1 MLTSLA
7 PVKRLLEAAYTRGWL
22 TSDAREKSVF
32 LLEQGLHPEQVLI
45 GTGLLTP
52 SRYSACIEEAY
63 GRALVRVDHEAL
75 VLEERLDDAALR
87 VRDESGRVLLYRA
100 DAWMS
105 REHAR
110 FGEQEGEYWTFL
122 SDIQRFT
129 RVKDPV
135 DMCVAGWFE
144 ELESRGVT
152 EIRFGVQRGH
162 GVVLL
167 GSEERLHREGL
178 VQKEEVPAMQ
188 LWFEYGFGSLF
199 WDARRRAGIES
210 DWMEAS
216 ARKAA
221 HPLTKSVLWKTLFDR
236 PRGVVV
242 ALEPDMWLT
251 HRLEVLPEVTQE
263 EQFFEEGLH
272 RIAPQSAEQEEWAW
286 HAALQGKS
294 LFWVDARGTMLAR
307 ARLLASAGVPVTV
320 LRRRPQPAGSTWEMY
335 TIHA

>member
-1 MLTSLA
+1 MTSSLVA
-7 PVKRLLEAAYTRGWL
+7 AKRLLEAAYTRGWL
-22 TSDAREKSVF
+22 TSSAREKSIF
-32 LLEQGLHPEQVLI
+32 LLEQGLHLEQVLI

-52 SRYSACIEEAY
+52 SRYSACIEELY
-63 GRALVRVDHEAL
+63 GRPLIRLDCEAL
-75 VLEERLDDAALR
+75 VLEERLSHAALR
-87 VRDESGRVLLYRA
+87 VRDESGVVTVYRA

-105 REHAR
+105 HERAKPR
-110 FGEQEGEYWTFL
+110 QQEQEQWTFF

-129 RVKDPV
+129 RVKGSI

-144 ELESRGVT
+144 QLESRGVT

-162 GVVLL
+162 GVALL
-167 GSEERLHREGL
+167 GPEERLYSDGL

-199 WDARRRAGIES
+199 WDARRRPGVES

-216 ARKAA
+216 SRKAA

-236 PRGVVV
+236 PQGVVV
-242 ALEPDMWLT
+242 ALEPDIWLT
-251 HRLEVLPEVTQE
+251 HRLEALPEATQK

-272 RIAPQSAEQEEWAW
+272 RIQPQSDEQEEWAW
-286 HAALQGKS
+286 HAALQGKP

-307 ARLLASAGVPVTV
+307 MRLLASAGVPVTV
-320 LRRRPQPAGSTWEMY
+320 LRRRSHSGGSAWEMY